1 MGESVWRRLGHR
13 SWDQAWSAEQQGRLG
28 DARPAMPRADF
39 DPTVAEEKFVSGDR
53 RSRSVPDGGIRLT
66 ARIVEATK
74 MPQGLVLWPDAPCV
88 RLTATVDGRSVSC
101 QEELLT
107 VSKPSS
113 PVTSRERVELD
124 RGESSKT
131 HADGRPEQGKVELE
145 LRWPQ
150 MQALIDGAD
159 EDEYIPALAL
169 RVEVLVGRV
178 VTAAG
183 EVDLG
188 GELKASLSGAGSKR
202 TVLSLTGGGEMVL
215 ALQFRRESVSPLSP
229 QEAQQPQRQ
238 GGVPTLSSVCED
250 GHSQT
255 NDESVEVVPIDARLE
270 HFLESIAGR
279 GLTGAV
285 KSSPSRVDSS
295 SSPVVFF
302 AAEPPSVGVATGD
315 SSLGGRRKAPE
326 DRDDSLLPDLMDW
339 LGRSNPDPAFLRM
352 ALEKTDSYSFPL
364 VEAPFLAA
372 LLKHGGLVGE
382 AFNAAEMMS
391 AADKGKRALA

>member
-1 MGESVWRRLGHR
+1 
-13 SWDQAWSAEQQGRLG
+13 
-28 DARPAMPRADF
+28 MPRAAL
-39 DPTVAEEKFVSGDR
+39 DPTAAEEKFMSGDR
-53 RSRSVPDGGIRLT
+53 RSRSVPDGGIHLT

-74 MPQGLVLWPDAPCV
+74 IPQGLVLWPDAPCV
-88 RLTATVDGRSVSC
+88 RVTATVDGRSVSC
-101 QEELLT
+101 QEELLN
-107 VSKPSS
+107 VSNPSS
-113 PVTSRERVELD
+113 PVTSHERVEERVEQD

-131 HADGRPEQGKVELE
+131 HADGHPGQRELELE

-150 MQALIDGAD
+150 MQALIDGGD
-159 EDEYIPALAL
+159 EDEYLPALSL

-188 GELKASLSGAGSKR
+188 GELKASLSGGGSKR
-202 TVLSLTGGGEMVL
+202 TVLSLTGGGEMVF
-215 ALQFRRESVSPLSP
+215 ALQFRRESVSPLCP
-229 QEAQQPQRQ
+229 QEAQPQRQ

-255 NDESVEVVPIDARLE
+255 NDESVEDVPIDARLE

-279 GLTGAV
+279 GSTGGV
-285 KSSPSRVDSS
+285 KSPASGVDSS
-295 SSPVVFF
+295 SSPVVYS
-302 AAEPPSVGVATGD
+302 AAKPSSVGVATGD
-315 SSLGGRRKAPE
+315 ASLGRRRKAPE
-326 DRDDSLLPDLMDW
+326 DGDDSLLPDLMDW

-352 ALEKTDSYSFPL
+352 ALEKTDIYSFPL

-382 AFNAAEMMS
+382 AFHAAEMMS
-391 AADKGKRALA
+391 AADKGKKALA